1 MTHAS
6 KHPAA
11 EDRTK
16 TKREAMAEGSTL
28 SLGGFFSCFFEYET
42 PKVIT
47 VKNVPMGILRLV
59 LHFVCIGFVVVYQ
72 LWYARGYQEF
82 AEVETSLTTKIK
94 GFSM

>member
-1 MTHAS
+1 M
-6 KHPAA
+6 
-11 EDRTK
+11 
-16 TKREAMAEGSTL
+16 KREAMAEGSSMATNNRANL
-28 SLGGFFSCFFEYET
+28 CSCFFEYET

-59 LHFVCIGFVVVYQ
+59 LHTVCISFIVLYQ

>member
-1 MTHAS
+1 M
-6 KHPAA
+6 
-11 EDRTK
+11 
-16 TKREAMAEGSTL
+16 KRRAMGEGSNMAANNRTNL
-28 SLGGFFSCFFEYET
+28 CSCFFEYET

-59 LHFVCIGFVVVYQ
+59 LHAICIGFILIYQ

-94 GFSM
+94 GFSL